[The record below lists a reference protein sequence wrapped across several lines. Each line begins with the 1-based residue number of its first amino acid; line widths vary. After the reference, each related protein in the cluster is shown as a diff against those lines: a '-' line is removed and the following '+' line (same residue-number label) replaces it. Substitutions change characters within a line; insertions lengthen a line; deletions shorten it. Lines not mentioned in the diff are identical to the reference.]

1 MIFCAAIEK
10 LFWAAKSRFTK
21 RLMSYDGE
29 MDEDR
34 FRQLVMES
42 LDSIPTEKIL
52 RLCKSNRKFVAK
64 MLHVKLIIE
73 EFKRSIKDFRVLETI
88 KFEKSTGHSSQPT
101 TH

>member
-52 RLCKSNRKFVAK
+52 R
-64 MLHVKLIIE
+64 VKLIIE
-73 EFKRSIKDFRVLETI
+73 ELKRPIKDFRVFETI
-88 KFEKSTGHSSQPT
+88 KLEKSTGHSSRPT